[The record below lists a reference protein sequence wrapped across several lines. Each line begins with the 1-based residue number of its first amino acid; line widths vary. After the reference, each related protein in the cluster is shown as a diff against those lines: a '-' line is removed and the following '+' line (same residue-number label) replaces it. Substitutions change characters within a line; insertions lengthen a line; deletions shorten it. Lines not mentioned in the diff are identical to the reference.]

1 MTQMLPVVAI
11 LGRPNVGKSTLF
23 NQLTATRDALVIDQ
37 PGMTRDRRFG
47 TARADF
53 GAWLVVDTG
62 GLRGLD
68 AAEPATAG
76 PDLAAHAGQ
85 AIDEAFLDRLVDA
98 QSLKAARE
106 SDVVLLVVDVRD
118 GLAPMDET
126 IAGHLRRLGKPV
138 LLVANKVDGA
148 DPDIATAEFH
158 ACGLGM
164 PAAVAAKTGR
174 GIRALAARIVEL
186 LPKPELPEEAVAAE
200 SEGHKTDA
208 LSDDTPHGGE
218 PNAVADGMH
227 ADVMEGV
234 DDNLDEDSEDDA
246 EEALEPSIPENIRI
260 AIIGRPNVGKSTL
273 TNRLLGEPRVI
284 VSPLAGTTRDSIEQQ
299 FERMGRQYTFIDTAG
314 IRRRARVDET
324 AEKFSVVDA
333 IKAMNAAHIA
343 LVVIDAQEGMTEQDA
358 AILGLA
364 VDSGRSIILAV
375 NKWDGLSTDERDFAR
390 SGIERRTAFCDYA
403 EVRFISALH
412 GSGTGK
418 LFQAFEEAHRAAYLS
433 PGTAEVTRLLE
444 AALESHPPPLV
455 SGRRIKLRYAHIGG
469 HNPPRIVIHGN
480 QTERIPKSYQRYL
493 ANFFRTRLKMTA
505 TPIAI
510 EFRTGDNPF
519 KGRHNKLTPRQARKR
534 QRMLRHV
541 KKR

>member
-1 MTQMLPVVAI
+1 M
-11 LGRPNVGKSTLF
+11 
-23 NQLTATRDALVIDQ
+23 
-37 PGMTRDRRFG
+37 
-47 TARADF
+47 
-53 GAWLVVDTG
+53 
-62 GLRGLD
+62 
-68 AAEPATAG
+68 
-76 PDLAAHAGQ
+76 
-85 AIDEAFLDRLVDA
+85 
-98 QSLKAARE
+98 
-106 SDVVLLVVDVRD
+106 
-118 GLAPMDET
+118 
-126 IAGHLRRLGKPV
+126 
-138 LLVANKVDGA
+138 
-148 DPDIATAEFH
+148 
-158 ACGLGM
+158 
-164 PAAVAAKTGR
+164 
-174 GIRALAARIVEL
+174 
-186 LPKPELPEEAVAAE
+186 
-200 SEGHKTDA
+200 
-208 LSDDTPHGGE
+208 
-218 PNAVADGMH
+218 
-227 ADVMEGV
+227 
-234 DDNLDEDSEDDA
+234 
-246 EEALEPSIPENIRI
+246 
-260 AIIGRPNVGKSTL
+260 GKSTL

-284 VSPLAGTTRDSIEQQ
+284 VSPLAGTTRDSIEQR

-375 NKWDGLSTDERDFAR
+375 NKWDGLTTDERDFAR
-390 SGIERRTAFCDYA
+390 SGIERRTAFCEYA

-444 AALESHPPPLV
+444 AALEAHPPPLV

-493 ANFFRTRLKMTA
+493 ANFFRARLKMTA

-510 EFRTGDNPF
+510 EFRTSDNPF